1 MSGAVPRIFDGCPS
15 YLSSPQPPSW
25 NPPSKRHINVK
36 QRKEAEQQEWLK
48 CDKIDSYE
56 RFSSDVKVHIQ
67 SSFPSVFV
75 HQSEDHVL
83 LYKLN
88 HSDDTSRSVSVSLT
102 IRIYKN
108 MTLSVWIN
116 NTKLLQSTL
125 DWILSHTKSSLQL
138 WSQLHNIVSRYSID
152 TPDVDVTS
160 SSKAL
165 AHNVESFGV
174 TIQREET
181 CNFSAEQI
189 RLLTTAAKGRRYS
202 IDMLIYAFNLY
213 HKSPACYEEVRKVLC
228 LPSKHLIRDISSNI
242 RVDSGNIC
250 QKYLKSKAALLQP
263 NELKVNIQLDEIH
276 IKSNVAYQ
284 NGKLIG
290 YAENQSVKSANRIQC
305 FMLSSILSNNR
316 DVVSLVPVQQMTSS
330 YLCDLTKQVITNVTN
345 AGYTVI
351 SIISDN
357 NVVNRKMFMSLS
369 GFDHLMPYI
378 INPVNNIDKIFIL
391 FDSVHILKCIR
402 NNWIN

>member
-1 MSGAVPRIFDGCPS
+1 MIRLIPMNGFLLMSKYIFS
-15 YLSSPQPPSW
+15 RLS
-25 NPPSKRHINVK
+25 
-36 QRKEAEQQEWLK
+36 L
-48 CDKIDSYE
+48 
-56 RFSSDVKVHIQ
+56 
-67 SSFPSVFV
+67 FV

-181 CNFSAEQI
+181 CNFLAEQI

-250 QKYLKSKAALLQP
+250 QKYL
-263 NELKVNIQLDEIH
+263 
-276 IKSNVAYQ
+276 
-284 NGKLIG
+284 
-290 YAENQSVKSANRIQC
+290 
-305 FMLSSILSNNR
+305 
-316 DVVSLVPVQQMTSS
+316 
-330 YLCDLTKQVITNVTN
+330 
-345 AGYTVI
+345 
-351 SIISDN
+351 
-357 NVVNRKMFMSLS
+357 
-369 GFDHLMPYI
+369 
-378 INPVNNIDKIFIL
+378 
-391 FDSVHILKCIR
+391 
-402 NNWIN
+402 

>member
-1 MSGAVPRIFDGCPS
+1 MDVHLTIIKRIRLNILRYLPFLTTDDGCPS
-15 YLSSPQPPSW
+15 YLSSPQPPSR

-165 AHNVESFGV
+165 THNVESFGV
-174 TIQREET
+174 TIQREEP
-181 CNFSAEQI
+181 CNFLAEQI
-189 RLLTTAAKGRRYS
+189 RLLATTAIRDYLINFSDEKKQRCDINF
-202 IDMLIYAFNLY
+202 IDSFPYNNNSKQNKIDDLSPLLLVSGYVA
-213 HKSPACYEEVRKVLC
+213 HKS
-228 LPSKHLIRDISSNI
+228 
-242 RVDSGNIC
+242 
-250 QKYLKSKAALLQP
+250 
-263 NELKVNIQLDEIH
+263 
-276 IKSNVAYQ
+276 
-284 NGKLIG
+284 
-290 YAENQSVKSANRIQC
+290 
-305 FMLSSILSNNR
+305 IL
-316 DVVSLVPVQQMTSS
+316 
-330 YLCDLTKQVITNVTN
+330 
-345 AGYTVI
+345 
-351 SIISDN
+351 
-357 NVVNRKMFMSLS
+357 
-369 GFDHLMPYI
+369 H
-378 INPVNNIDKIFIL
+378 NNI
-391 FDSVHILKCIR
+391 HYY
-402 NNWIN
+402 IN